1 MKCALMKSNQVINI
15 IEIDEEGI
23 NEFTGGQLILIPE
36 GEVVDIGFSVDG
48 DDFIPPPISELTD
61 DEIKQLNES
70 KRKEKVAIAVNYIS
84 QNSLDSKLMLG
95 MLSDEDKRK
104 YAQIITYID
113 DLNSMTLDSFSDVTW
128 PKQPF

>member
-1 MKCALMKSNQVINI
+1 MKCALIKNNQVINI
-15 IEIDEEGI
+15 IEIDEGGI
-23 NEFTGGQLILIPE
+23 SKFTGGQLILIPE

-48 DDFIPPPISELTD
+48 DAYIPPPIPELTG

-113 DLNSMTLDSFSDVTW
+113 DLNSMTLDSLSDVAW

>member
-1 MKCALMKSNQVINI
+1 MKCALIKSNQVINI
-15 IEIDEEGI
+15 IEIDEGGI

-48 DDFIPPPISELTD
+48 DAFIPPPIPELTD

-113 DLNSMTLDSFSDVTW
+113 DLNSMTLGSFSDVTW